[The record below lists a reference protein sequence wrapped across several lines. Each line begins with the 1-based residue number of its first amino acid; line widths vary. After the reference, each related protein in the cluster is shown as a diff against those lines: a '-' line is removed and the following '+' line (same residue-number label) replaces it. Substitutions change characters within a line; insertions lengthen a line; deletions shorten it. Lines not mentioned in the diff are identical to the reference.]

1 MGAYHGMTLGSLSVS
16 GNIGMRLGGNIP
28 SSNVTF
34 MPYPYGFM
42 EFDTI
47 EFIESVLTDI
57 NSGVEKPAA
66 NLKQCKLKE
75 VLL

>member
-1 MGAYHGMTLGSLSVS
+1 
-16 GNIGMRLGGNIP
+16 MRLGNIP

-42 EFDTI
+42 EKFDTI

-57 NSGVEKPAA
+57 NSGVE
-66 NLKQCKLKE
+66 NQRQ
-75 VLL
+75 